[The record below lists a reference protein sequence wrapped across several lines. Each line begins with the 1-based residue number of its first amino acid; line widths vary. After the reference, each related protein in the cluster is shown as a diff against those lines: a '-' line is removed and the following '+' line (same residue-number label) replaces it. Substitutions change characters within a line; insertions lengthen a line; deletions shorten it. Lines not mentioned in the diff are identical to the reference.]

1 MTVNQLY
8 KVREHRGRRRIYLEG
23 KRLWNANFFRG
34 SLFNIAKNIPD
45 EWDGNN
51 KSFQAP
57 YLDLIR
63 QLSEEEKWEAAK
75 NGGFPDIHPYE
86 GMRDYKV
93 SGRTDPSYS
102 DGNKPTIDL
111 SGSVIPFPIGTEI
124 EISYSDWIIQMT
136 YSDNP
141 INLDILDREWEA
153 KNGS

>member
-1 MTVNQLY
+1 MIVNQLY
-8 KVREHRGRRRIYLEG
+8 TIREHRGRRRIYLEG
-23 KRLWNANFFRG
+23 KRLFNAKFFRG
-34 SLFNIAKNIPD
+34 EIFNIAKNSK
-45 EWDGNN
+45 NH
-51 KSFQAP
+51 A

-63 QLSEEEKWEAAK
+63 KLSEEEKLEAAK

-93 SGRTDPSYS
+93 SGRTDPSYE

-111 SGSVIPFPIGTEI
+111 AGSVIPFPIGTEI
-124 EISYSDWIIQMT
+124 EITYTLYCIQMT

-153 KNGS
+153 NNK